1 VLEERI
7 AEIQRELLIDR
18 DTILRIYRSLIAG
31 QHVILSGP
39 PGTGKTHLARLLPRI
54 LWRDMA
60 DTIILHMPATPEL
73 PPTADPE
80 EEPLRRE
87 GYTVEVVTATEDW
100 GVRHVIGGIAPQLQ
114 QNGNERTLIYRI
126 RHGHLTRAVL
136 SNYQG
141 YDGET
146 IPALERLKRREP
158 TDAQERRYRG
168 HWLVIDEFT
177 RAQIDAAFGSLLTT
191 LGGQRAPTLAVP
203 TEDGGEQHVPLPR
216 DFRLIGTLN
225 SFDRHFLNQM
235 SEAMKRRFAFIDILP
250 PGRAAAEQEQA
261 RQCHR
266 APRPAPA

>member
-1 VLEERI
+1 
-7 AEIQRELLIDR
+7 
-18 DTILRIYRSLIAG
+18 
-31 QHVILSGP
+31 
-39 PGTGKTHLARLLPRI
+39 
-54 LWRDMA
+54 
-60 DTIILHMPATPEL
+60 
-73 PPTADPE
+73 
-80 EEPLRRE
+80 
-87 GYTVEVVTATEDW
+87 
-100 GVRHVIGGIAPQLQ
+100 
-114 QNGNERTLIYRI
+114 
-126 RHGHLTRAVL
+126 VL